1 LDLVNSASLNF
12 DSQLSNYPSGIGMDS
27 GGGAFAPVREQFRA
41 LSSLKVQQMTENEY
55 KEAQMKFLK
64 NASVNKMNRSGEVKD
79 KRSAT
84 EITSKIYPA
93 TEPIAAIGES
103 YPKLMKELN
112 DSDSVVPAYYRFQK
126 QDHGSCPLREDLKQL
141 KATHFRSKYHDELN
155 RPKHI
160 MKKVEFDEAR
170 VDGTRHYEMR
180 YFLTEQQ
187 KYETM
192 KENRNL
198 LAVRN
203 NTTPVVADQVDAAR
217 EEAFDKQ
224 YRQSANIPVFDIK
237 INEDA
242 TQRAF
247 DQQYADGQI
256 LYKEIGMALPSARNA
271 IMKAHPDTS
280 SAAVLQKQAQ
290 SLVVSESKISRFNDA
305 TKLQDDIAS
314 SAAVLSKSFRKPQER
329 DRLKYIN
336 ENQQLLDQ
344 QGKQRF

>member
-1 LDLVNSASLNF
+1 
-12 DSQLSNYPSGIGMDS
+12 
-27 GGGAFAPVREQFRA
+27 
-41 LSSLKVQQMTENEY
+41 
-55 KEAQMKFLK
+55 
-64 NASVNKMNRSGEVKD
+64 
-79 KRSAT
+79 
-84 EITSKIYPA
+84 
-93 TEPIAAIGES
+93 
-103 YPKLMKELN
+103 
-112 DSDSVVPAYYRFQK
+112 
-126 QDHGSCPLREDLKQL
+126 
-141 KATHFRSKYHDELN
+141 
-155 RPKHI
+155 
-160 MKKVEFDEAR
+160 
-170 VDGTRHYEMR
+170 
-180 YFLTEQQ
+180 
-187 KYETM
+187 M